1 MKVNQFNSNNLD
13 RLEKIQSYLV
23 ENYDIN
29 VGKILSQKK
38 LQKAYN
44 NVEQRIANLRN
55 KGSKFQQDPN
65 YGMNIM
71 VRDAL
76 GIMINEGL
84 YYEGE
89 NYRKLMDELYEY
101 GCSLAESGDDYDT
114 MMDSCGKKYEAM
126 PARYP
131 KEMVLAALGEQM
143 RTLYENPLAVAG
155 AGLGAAVGGIG
166 AGIGGV
172 AKGIGSAVDGIG
184 SAIKTKSDEYDKK
197 INELEN
203 PPVEDNPLKYLDKE
217 GNYENEVDSKFA
229 YIMGK
234 ALGKQ
239 DYYNFSLSELFAEL
253 ESIDVKMADALE
265 QEYIKHAK
273 AQGEKPMSFKESKEQ
288 SLFDLFLD
296 EVVEDM
302 TEDNINEEIAGTTVE
317 EAEVVMAARALSND
331 IQDHIERLG
340 RMVNEDVPAISDSM
354 AHEFGIEQARSFKE
368 GMEQLLASTLE
379 ANKAAKDGIDNI
391 LGGITGEGSV
401 EAPAEPGLD
410 NMDDNM
416 MEPALD
422 DAPMD
427 DFDGADAEAG
437 PLDEPLGRA
446 EKE

>member
-1 MKVNQFNSNNLD
+1 MKVNQFNSNNID
-13 RLEKIQSYLV
+13 RLVKIQSYLI

-29 VGKILSQKK
+29 VGKILPQKK
-38 LQKAYN
+38 LRNAYN
-44 NVEQRIANLRN
+44 SVEQRIANLRN
-55 KGSKFQQDPN
+55 KGSKFQQNPN

-89 NYRKLMDELYEY
+89 NYRKIMDELYEY
-101 GCSLAESGDDYDT
+101 GCSLAETGDDYDT
-114 MMDSCGKKYEAM
+114 VMDSCSKKYEAM

-131 KEMVLAALGEQM
+131 KDMILAALGEQIKPM
-143 RTLYENPLAVAG
+143 YEVAPAV
-155 AGLGAAVGGIG
+155 GAAVGGAVRAAGLGFG
-166 AGIGGV
+166 AGAGAGMTGADV
-172 AKGIGSAVDGIG
+172 SLNAEKM
-184 SAIKTKSDEYDKK
+184 Y
-197 INELEN
+197 ELEN
-203 PPVEDNPLKYLDKE
+203 PPVDDNPLKYLDKE
-217 GNYENEVDSKFA
+217 GAYDNDVDKKFA

-265 QEYIKHAK
+265 KEYVRHAK
-273 AQGEKPMSFKESKEQ
+273 AKGVQPMSFKESKQ
-288 SLFDLFLD
+288 NSSFDLFLD
-296 EVVEDM
+296 EIVSEM
-302 TEDNINEEIAGTTVE
+302 TDENINEEIAGTTVE

-340 RMVNEDVPAISDSM
+340 RMVNEDVPAIADSM
-354 AHEFGIEQARSFKE
+354 AHEFGVEQARGFKD

-379 ANKAAKDGIDNI
+379 ANKAAKDGIDGI
-391 LGGITGEGSV
+391 LSGITGEGAVAS
-401 EAPAEPGLD
+401 PEPEMG
-410 NMDDNM
+410 DDM

-422 DAPMD
+422 DAPLD

-437 PLDEPLGRA
+437 PMDEPLGRA

>member
-1 MKVNQFNSNNLD
+1 MKVNQFNSNNID
-13 RLEKIQSYLV
+13 RLVKIQSYLI

-29 VGKILSQKK
+29 VGKILPQKK
-38 LQKAYN
+38 LRNAYN
-44 NVEQRIANLRN
+44 SVEQRIANLRN
-55 KGSKFQQDPN
+55 KGSKFQQNPN

-89 NYRKLMDELYEY
+89 NYRKIMDELYEY
-101 GCSLAESGDDYDT
+101 GCSLAETGDDYDT
-114 MMDSCGKKYEAM
+114 VMDSCSKKYEAM

-131 KEMVLAALGEQM
+131 KDMILAALGDQIKPM
-143 RTLYENPLAVAG
+143 YEIAPAVAG
-155 AGLGAAVGGIG
+155 AMRAGAMGFG
-166 AGIGGV
+166 AGAGAGLTGGSV
-172 AKGIGSAVDGIG
+172 NLES
-184 SAIKTKSDEYDKK
+184 E
-197 INELEN
+197 INELED
-203 PPVEDNPLKYLDKE
+203 PPADVDDNPLKYLDKE
-217 GNYENEVDSKFA
+217 GNYDNDVDRKFA

-265 QEYIKHAK
+265 KEYVRHAK
-273 AQGEKPMSFKESKEQ
+273 AKGVQPMSFKESKQ
-288 SLFDLFLD
+288 NSSFDLFLD
-296 EVVEDM
+296 EIVSEM
-302 TEDNINEEIAGTTVE
+302 TDENINEEIAGTTVE

-340 RMVNEDVPAISDSM
+340 RMVNEDVPAIADSM
-354 AHEFGIEQARSFKE
+354 AHEFGVEQARGFKD

-379 ANKAAKDGIDNI
+379 ANKAAKDGIDGI
-391 LGGITGEGSV
+391 LSGITGEGAVAS
-401 EAPAEPGLD
+401 PEPEMG
-410 NMDDNM
+410 DDM

-422 DAPMD
+422 DAPLD

-437 PLDEPLGRA
+437 PMDEPLGRA

>member
-1 MKVNQFNSNNLD
+1 MNVNQFNTNNLD
-13 RLEKIQSYLV
+13 RLGKIQKYLV

-29 VGKILSQKK
+29 VGKVLPQKK
-38 LQKAYN
+38 LDKAYRA
-44 NVEQRIANLRN
+44 VEQRIANLRN

-76 GIMINEGL
+76 GIMITEGL

-114 MMDSCGKKYEAM
+114 VMSSCGKKYEVM

-131 KEMVLAALGEQM
+131 KEMVLAALGEQLRPM
-143 RTLYENPLAVAG
+143 YEIAPAVGAAVAG
-155 AGLGAAVGGIG
+155 AARAGAMGFG
-166 AGIGGV
+166 AGAGAGLTGGSV
-172 AKGIGSAVDGIG
+172 NLES
-184 SAIKTKSDEYDKK
+184 E

-217 GNYENEVDSKFA
+217 GNYENEVDRKFA

-239 DYYNFSLSELFAEL
+239 DYFNFSLSELFAEL

-273 AQGEKPMSFKESKEQ
+273 AQGEKPMSFKESKQ
-288 SLFDLFLD
+288 PSSFDIFLD
-296 EVVEDM
+296 EVVDSM
-302 TEDNINEEIAGTTVE
+302 VTEEIAGTSVE

-331 IQDHIERLG
+331 IQDHIERIG
-340 RMVNEDVPAISDSM
+340 RMVNEDLPAISDSM
-354 AHEFGIEQARSFKE
+354 AHEFGVEKARSFKD
-368 GMEQLLASTLE
+368 GMEQLLSSTLE
-379 ANKAAKDGIDNI
+379 ANKAAKEGIDSI
-391 LGGITGEGSV
+391 LSGITGEG
-401 EAPAEPGLD
+401 EMGGGMMDEPA
-410 NMDDNM
+410 DDM
-416 MEPALD
+416 MAEPALD
-422 DAPMD
+422 DVPLD

-437 PLDEPLGRA
+437 PIDEPLGRA

>member
-1 MKVNQFNSNNLD
+1 MNVNQFNTTNLD
-13 RLEKIQSYLV
+13 RLEKIQNYLV

-29 VGKILSQKK
+29 VGKILPQKK
-38 LQKAYN
+38 LDKAYKA
-44 NVEQRIANLRN
+44 VEQRIANLRN

-114 MMDSCGKKYEAM
+114 VMASCSKKYEVM

-131 KEMVLAALGEQM
+131 KEMVLASLGEQM
-143 RTLYENPLAVAG
+143 KSMYENPMG
-155 AGLGAAVGGIG
+155 AINLE
-166 AGIGGV
+166 
-172 AKGIGSAVDGIG
+172 S
-184 SAIKTKSDEYDKK
+184 E

-203 PPVEDNPLKYLDKE
+203 PPAEENPLKYLDNE
-217 GNYENEVDSKFA
+217 GNYDNDIDKKFA

-239 DYYNFSLSELFAEL
+239 DYYKLSLSELFAEL

-273 AQGEKPMSFKESKEQ
+273 ATGVQPMSFKESKEP
-288 SLFDLFLD
+288 SSFDIFLD
-296 EVVEDM
+296 EVVDSM
-302 TEDNINEEIAGTTVE
+302 VTEEIAGTSVE

-331 IQDHIERLG
+331 IQDHIERIG
-340 RMVNEDVPAISDSM
+340 RMVNEDLPAISDSM
-354 AHEFGIEQARSFKE
+354 AHEFGVEKARSFKD
-368 GMEQLLASTLE
+368 GMEQLLSSTLE
-379 ANKAAKDGIDNI
+379 ANKAAKDGIDGI
-391 LGGITGEGSV
+391 LSGITGEGDM
-401 EAPAEPGLD
+401 EGGMMDEPA
-410 NMDDNM
+410 DDM
-416 MEPALD
+416 MAEPALD
-422 DAPMD
+422 DVPLD

-437 PLDEPLGRA
+437 PIDEPLGRA